1 MNDDILRD
9 WRSLMEKG
17 TVFLGQGDY
26 PKAEKYY
33 LRSLKLAKRLAIPV
47 ISAFNLR
54 LLSTSRIKQGKVA
67 LAERGFKEAL
77 KICQQLQN
85 YKGMSE
91 AMAGLASVA
100 EAQDKMEE
108 AATWYEQAIQVYPL
122 NSPRL
127 RLSMLFSDL
136 GQVYSEQENWDKAQY
151 TFRKARE
158 LCHIYG
164 YRKGE
169 GELSI
174 LLAEV
179 LYRQNK
185 IQLARKDLL
194 QSCKIFSEEKDEES
208 LVNAIQ
214 YLAFIN
220 FEEENF
226 AQARE
231 DWQRVVVLYLR
242 LAQWENV
249 SESTY
254 FLAKILEELRDFTE
268 AVYYLKLSIEVY
280 KHEDLGLGLRYQN
293 LGQLQAMQK
302 DYQAACANLKKAAEL
317 FEKYGEEQ
325 KLGEAYEKIALCLEQ
340 LGEIQES
347 QEYHV
352 KSKVSHE
359 SHQLISFSTNQRLA
373 EYFENRR
380 SYLNALQY
388 YWQSLK
394 IAQELGI
401 ETIKIEQAIQRIS
414 KKVRKRNKYS
424 DRNWNNI

>member
-1 MNDDILRD
+1 MDDDILRD

-17 TVFLGQGDY
+17 TGFLGQGKY
-26 PKAEKYY
+26 PEAEKFY
-33 LRSLKLAKRLAIPV
+33 LRSLRLAKRLAVPLIT
-47 ISAFNLR
+47 AFTIR
-54 LLSTSRIKQGKVA
+54 LLSTSRIKQGKSA

-77 KICQQLQN
+77 EICQQLQN
-85 YKGMSE
+85 YKGMAE

-108 AATWYEQAIQVYPL
+108 AVSWYEQAIQVYPP

-136 GQVYSEQENWDKAQY
+136 GQVYSEQENWNKAQY
-151 TFRKARE
+151 AFRKARE

-179 LYRQNK
+179 LYRQNEVK
-185 IQLARKDLL
+185 LARHDLH
-194 QSCKIFSEEKDEES
+194 QSCKIFSEENDEES

-220 FEEENF
+220 YEEEKF
-226 AQARE
+226 LQARE
-231 DWQRVVVLYLR
+231 AWQRVVVIYLR

-249 SESTY
+249 SDSTY
-254 FLAKILEELRDFTE
+254 FLAKILEELKDFPE

-280 KHEDLGLGLRYQN
+280 KNEDLGLGLRYQN
-293 LGQLQAMQK
+293 LGQLQAMQQ
-302 DYQAACANLKKAAEL
+302 DYQAACMDLKKAAEL
-317 FEKYGEEQ
+317 FEKYEEGQ
-325 KLGEAYEKIALCLEQ
+325 KLGETYEKIALYLEH
-340 LGEIQES
+340 LGEMKEA

-352 KSKVSHE
+352 KSKASHE
-359 SHQLISFSTNQRLA
+359 SHQVISFSTNQRLA

-401 ETIKIEQAIQRIS
+401 ETLEIEQAIQRIS
-414 KKVRKRNKYS
+414 KKIRKK
-424 DRNWNNI
+424 NN